1 MSKNKKLIEL
11 NAEQLD
17 YLIRVVEIDMET
29 LEENMEHDVLE
40 GEVLELNMIQNL
52 YSRLVSLNKV

>member
-40 GEVLELNMIQNL
+40 GEVLELNMIQSL